1 MSGRIL
7 NDKIAP
13 LGLGLCIELVLVVL
27 VKVIFGSNSPASSG
41 AFAEAEAAFANKNYA
56 ASLNLLRPLAEKGD
70 TKAQHGLATHY
81 RYGLGVEQDNASAL
95 KWEGLSAARG
105 YARAKSA
112 LGAIVLNGDLGVQP
126 NDKQAMSLF
135 QQAADQ
141 EDPTGEFYVGYML
154 NTGRGAPEDDDEAM
168 NWYRKSADQNGA
180 YAQYALGVIYANGRG
195 VPKDQGEALS
205 WFQRAAQN
213 GDETMKKAS
222 AQIITSIGLEQ
233 TKVTELLSNL
243 DMYQLKML
251 MKTMSIMNCGQAI
264 GTKYSMTNFIKDQV
278 FYNTPWPQSVEIAS
292 KIAKAKCSEA
302 RNTTEVA
309 LFD

>member
-1 MSGRIL
+1 MSDRIL
-7 NDKIAP
+7 TEKLIP
-13 LGLGLCIELVLVVL
+13 LGLGVGIGLVLVVL
-27 VKVIFGSNSPASSG
+27 VKVIFGSDSATPG

-56 ASLNLLRPLAEKGD
+56 ASLNLLRPPAEKGD
-70 TKAQHGLATHY
+70 AKAQHGLATHY

-105 YARAKSA
+105 YAKAESA

-141 EDPTGEFYVGYML
+141 DDPTGEFYVGYML

-195 VPKDQGEALS
+195 VAKDQGEALN

-213 GDETMKKAS
+213 GDDTMKKAS
-222 AQIITSIGLEQ
+222 AQMITSIGLEQ

-251 MKTMSIMNCGQAI
+251 MKTMSIMNCGQPI

-278 FYNTPWPQSVEIAS
+278 FYNTPWPQSIEIAS
-292 KIAKAKCSEA
+292 KIATTKCSEA
-302 RNTTEVA
+302 KNTTEVA